1 MSISATLR
9 YNSND
14 FVPQPGGDLIV
25 IILDVIVVAGGNTYP
40 LGGEPINFNAQLAEA
55 HIVVPTL
62 AFNDQA
68 GSGGVDVDGAL
79 VVGFERDTVNTGRFR
94 FYQGPAGAIANLPEL
109 ANAAYGS
116 PFQFSILV
124 HGRPITD
131 SF

>member
-1 MSISATLR
+1 MAIVVTLR
-9 YNSND
+9 YDANA
-14 FVPQPGGDLIV
+14 FEPKPAGDLMVAIF
-25 IILDVIVVAGGNTYP
+25 DVIVAADPNTYP
-40 LGGEPINFNAQLAEA
+40 LGGEPIDFSLQFAEA

-68 GSGGVDVDGAL
+68 GAGGVDVDGAM

-109 ANAAYGS
+109 ANAVYAT